1 MTVFFARLGSTRVKA
16 ARKMLMKLTL
26 YVSSSLIGSTN
37 LILENETLQK
47 AKQKKFQATKLRYK
61 PRGNSIQGIQS

>member
-1 MTVFFARLGSTRVKA
+1 VTVFFARLGSTHVKA

-47 AKQKKFQATKLRYK
+47 AKQKNISSYQT
-61 PRGNSIQGIQS
+61 SI